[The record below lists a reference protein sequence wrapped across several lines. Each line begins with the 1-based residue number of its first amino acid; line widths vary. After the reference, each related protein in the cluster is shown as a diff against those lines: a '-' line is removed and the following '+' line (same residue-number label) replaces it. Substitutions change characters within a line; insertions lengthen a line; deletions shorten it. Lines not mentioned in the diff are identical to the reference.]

1 MRLWTPSPPYRSGGE
16 RISPE
21 EGSPV
26 FCEVPV
32 DPRFAPLGVDPR
44 FAELVRGKSG
54 NTRAHAAISVD
65 SRWTAQDTVCHALPS

>member
-1 MRLWTPSPPYRSGGE
+1 
-16 RISPE
+16 
-21 EGSPV
+21 V

-54 NTRAHAAISVD
+54 NTRAHAAISVA
-65 SRWTAQDTVCHALPS
+65 SRWTAQDTVCHTLPSWECPERTASPPAPTRTVS